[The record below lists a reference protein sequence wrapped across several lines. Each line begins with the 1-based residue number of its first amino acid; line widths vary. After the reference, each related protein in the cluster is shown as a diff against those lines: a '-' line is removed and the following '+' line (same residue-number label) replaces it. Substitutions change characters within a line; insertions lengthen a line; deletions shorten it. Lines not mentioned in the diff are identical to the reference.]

1 MAKPPVG
8 VLEADRDSRA
18 FPYRVQV
25 LDRTLGILDVLAEAR
40 VEMGP
45 AELAERLSLH
55 KSTIHRLL
63 RVLERHRFIRRNPNH
78 GKYGLGMR
86 LFELG
91 SRAVAQL
98 DLRERAEPFLRRLV
112 GETGETAH
120 VCVLEG
126 TEMMSVANA
135 EGPRTLRTPA
145 TVGRRTPVHCTSV
158 GKALMAYL
166 PERTIDELLARVRL
180 TQYTRNTITTRAAL
194 KADLQRIRERGYA
207 VDNEEIEEGLRCVG
221 APIRNYTGRVVAAM
235 SIAGPVFRVT
245 NERLPALARAVVA
258 ASRDL
263 SRDIGY
269 RPEPPT
275 NRKT

>member
-1 MAKPPVG
+1 MAKPTLAIVDPV
-8 VLEADRDSRA
+8 AAPTPA
-18 FPYRVQV
+18 FTYRVQV
-25 LDRTLGILDVLAEAR
+25 LDRTLRILDVLAER
-40 VEMGP
+40 NTEMGP

-63 RVLERHRFIRRNPNH
+63 VVLERHGLIRKNPNA
-78 GKYGLGMR
+78 GKYGLGMK

-98 DLRERAEPFLRRLV
+98 DLRERAEPYLRQLV
-112 GETGETAH
+112 LDTGETAH

-126 TEMMSVANA
+126 AEMLSVANA

-158 GKALMAYL
+158 GKALAAHL
-166 PERTIDELLARVRL
+166 PERTLDELLSRVRL
-180 TQYTRNTITTRAAL
+180 TRYTDRTITTRSGL
-194 KADLQRIRERGYA
+194 KAELQRIRERGYA

-245 NERLPALARAVVA
+245 TERLPALARAVVTTA
-258 ASRDL
+258 RALSRDL
-263 SRDIGY
+263 GFKLEKPKS
-269 RPEPPT
+269 
-275 NRKT
+275 

>member
-245 NERLPALARAVVA
+245 PERLPALARDVVIA
-258 ASRDL
+258 ARALSRDL
-263 SRDIGY
+263 GFK
-269 RPEPPT
+269 PEKP
-275 NRKT
+275 KT